1 MNQQNIIVEKNEYD
15 WLLGML
21 ENRRYTDPLNQSCLE
36 ALHKELKSA
45 VVKEEFDMPRY
56 VVRINSMVDVLTPY
70 GIKKNIQI
78 VVPAERNMEQDK
90 ISILSPM
97 GSALFG
103 YKKGD
108 EVRWLFPK
116 GKGKI
121 KILEV
126 KNAPK
131 RVFK

>member
-1 MNQQNIIVEKNEYD
+1 MNQQNLIVEKNEYQ
-15 WLLGML
+15 WLLNVL

-36 ALHKELKSA
+36 TLHKELKSA
-45 VVKEEFDMPRY
+45 VIKEEYDMPGH

-70 GIKKNIQI
+70 GIKNNIQI

-108 EVRWLFPK
+108 EVRWIFPK

-126 KNAPK
+126 KNAPI
-131 RVFK
+131 RAFK